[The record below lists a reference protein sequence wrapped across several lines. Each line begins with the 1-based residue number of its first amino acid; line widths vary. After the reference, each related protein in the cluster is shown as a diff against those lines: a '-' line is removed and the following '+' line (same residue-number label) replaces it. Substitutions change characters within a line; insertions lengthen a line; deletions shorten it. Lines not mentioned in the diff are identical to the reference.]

1 MSISRRNLLTQSAA
15 FAAVVMSF
23 GPAQAKAPLAGAQ
36 IPGVFRYKVGSLEV
50 TALLDGYLD
59 IEHNLFPAAD
69 PAVATAADDCGRV
82 ECVLAHEPTNGRRQR
97 LPGAIEFGLT
107 IPASPGGVGRGRLR
121 WARCRSR
128 RFRQG

>member
-15 FAAVVMSF
+15 FAAAVMSF

-69 PAVATAADDCGRV
+69 AAETAAVPIRFIRSAMSV
-82 ECVLAHEPTNGRRQR
+82 VLIAK
-97 LPGAIEFGLT
+97 
-107 IPASPGGVGRGRLR
+107 PAP
-121 WARCRSR
+121 ARPARAR
-128 RFRQG
+128 E